1 MLTDLLSSITN
12 FVIQTIDQLGY
23 LGVAV
28 LMAVQSAAVPIPSE
42 VIMPFAGFLAA
53 SGRFSLFLLALVA
66 SGASIIGALLT
77 YGLGFY
83 GWTALIKK
91 YGRFVLINEYD
102 LQLTQK
108 FFAKFGNWATLLGSM
123 TPIVRTFISIP
134 AGIGKVKLKTFLSL
148 YFLGSFIWSYFL
160 VYLGFKLG
168 ENWAQLQGYFK
179 KFDVLIVIL
188 ILVGIAWWIRRHFKR

>member
-83 GWTALIKK
+83 G
-91 YGRFVLINEYD
+91 G
-102 LQLTQK
+102 
-108 FFAKFGNWATLLGSM
+108 
-123 TPIVRTFISIP
+123 
-134 AGIGKVKLKTFLSL
+134 AGILKKK
-148 YFLGSFIWSYFL
+148 GSGWVCNNKWFS
-160 VYLGFKLG
+160 
-168 ENWAQLQGYFK
+168 
-179 KFDVLIVIL
+179 
-188 ILVGIAWWIRRHFKR
+188 